1 MLRKKNKSL
10 TDVEISIIKRLHSDG
25 KNNQEILGIINSK
38 KDTPSLHINP
48 GRISEVIKDKRG
60 ANVTAADDDTLK
72 SSDDITIKLLQKEIT
87 FGRATYINASERGF
101 NLKIEALQGLEEI
114 GLEGKMGQTGNS
126 RATNSNEAVTE
137 THKKVAESQIED
149 LKPFIKNYLEQRR
162 SK

>member
-72 SSDDITIKLLQKEIT
+72 SSDD
-87 FGRATYINASERGF
+87 
-101 NLKIEALQGLEEI
+101 
-114 GLEGKMGQTGNS
+114 
-126 RATNSNEAVTE
+126 
-137 THKKVAESQIED
+137 
-149 LKPFIKNYLEQRR
+149 
-162 SK
+162 

>member
-38 KDTPSLHINP
+38 KDTPSLHINL
-48 GRISEVIKDKRG
+48 GRISEVIKDKR
-60 ANVTAADDDTLK
+60 AADDDTLK

-87 FGRATYINASERGF
+87 SGRATYINASERGF
-101 NLKIEALQGLEEI
+101 NLKIETLQGLEEI
-114 GLEGKMGQTGNS
+114 GLECKMGQTGNS